1 MRRISLAAGAA
12 VAAASLTLAPVAG
25 AQTNSLELITLV
37 NGNIAAADCT
47 LVESALTGL
56 GLVDE
61 TTTRG
66 ELVAELNAR
75 AGNDIALKVLLGGS
89 INALGDRALECGIV
103 QEDPEEDFLTT
114 LLNSSANGGV
124 DAFLPALTEMSS
136 LG

>member
-25 AQTNSLELITLV
+25 AQTNSIELITD
-37 NGNIAAADCT
+37 NIATADCA

-75 AGNDIALKVLLGGS
+75 AGNDFALKLALGGS
-89 INALGDRALECGIV
+89 INAVADRALECGTV

-114 LLNSSANGGV
+114 LLNSSTNGGV
-124 DAFLPALTEMSS
+124 DAVLPALTELSS